1 MSFHNHLESNIIFW
15 MTSIFLTQL
24 TMSVSPAAPA
34 VHEALWKL
42 RSCWR
47 CNDMHVVWLRTAMG
61 FGCCYKNRD
70 QRWMIQFDEITD
82 VYGYLRIVYNLI
94 ILDLDWSCW
103 NHESLFDDVQAPP
116 ISHELSFQFASA
128 VLLFN
133 LIQSP
138 RFLDLTIVWLRM
150 LKQLTPERTS
160 FQHCWIGPSTFQSFT
175 VSTIGTLPKS
185 LLLSWSSWEVPG
197 KERCIWGSPKPGN
210 DTESARNGGK
220 GRSIF
225 LSKWKSL
232 TIRLSY
238 AIIICQHMS
247 YSVLVFCFLNLSHN
261 VTPPLNPNA
270 IELVEDVSIMF
281 SIFCCLCTGFF
292 AFGVPTM
299 QTLEANDSW
308 PSVARWSR

>member
-1 MSFHNHLESNIIFW
+1 MAAAFALDMVQEKFPVACRWRICHFAQPTRCRDMSMVTRWTRASAKRSVMRSCGKTVWVARWDGGTGSPKSGICCSFLELDAEICWVSQGISCDLMLLSSVIPCYFIVIWNHIIFW

-82 VYGYLRIVYNLI
+82 IYGYLRIFTDRIFNLI

-116 ISHELSFQFASA
+116 ISHEPSFQFASA

-133 LIQSP
+133 LI
-138 RFLDLTIVWLRM
+138 T
-150 LKQLTPERTS
+150 K
-160 FQHCWIGPSTFQSFT
+160 
-175 VSTIGTLPKS
+175 
-185 LLLSWSSWEVPG
+185 
-197 KERCIWGSPKPGN
+197 
-210 DTESARNGGK
+210 A
-220 GRSIF
+220 
-225 LSKWKSL
+225 
-232 TIRLSY
+232 
-238 AIIICQHMS
+238 
-247 YSVLVFCFLNLSHN
+247 
-261 VTPPLNPNA
+261 
-270 IELVEDVSIMF
+270 
-281 SIFCCLCTGFF
+281 
-292 AFGVPTM
+292 
-299 QTLEANDSW
+299 
-308 PSVARWSR
+308 SR